1 MRMCLPVWCV
11 RMNALFSLL
20 LRSAADP
27 WKSNFPSQRNPIDA
41 KITAGQCNWQTSSIV
56 EIDFTYI
63 YENMGIGQHNTEK

>member
-1 MRMCLPVWCV
+1 MRMCFPVCENECLV
-11 RMNALFSLL
+11 FSSPPLSS
-20 LRSAADP
+20 RDP